1 MENIN
6 KQYEKLGGKTLSLF
20 ILKRSGFL
28 FIILI
33 ALILALVFQGLIPVD
48 YLDIFQSVI
57 WGLVIA
63 LVVFGLIVVALGLLE
78 YKHYKIII
86 SDETIKIYRGLF
98 SEEEIGLPFRRIK
111 QVNIERSL
119 MDQILGISNI
129 NLTILGEEE
138 GNPMTKGDKIL
149 ISVLDKNIAEE
160 IQNIILKE
168 SEVEEISVAPTK

>member
-6 KQYEKLGGKTLSLF
+6 KQYDKLGGKTLALF

-28 FIILI
+28 FVILI
-33 ALILALVFQGLIPVD
+33 A
-48 YLDIFQSVI
+48 
-57 WGLVIA
+57 IA
-63 LVVFGLIVVALGLLE
+63 LVLGLQGFIPTDYSSIVQLVIFGLAIAFVALGLIIVGLGMLE

-119 MDQILGISNI
+119 TDQIFGISNI
-129 NLTILGEEE
+129 NLTVLGEED
-138 GNPMTKGDKIL
+138 GDPTTKSDKII

-168 SEVEEISVAPTK
+168 SEVEEISVTPNK

>member
-6 KQYEKLGGKTLSLF
+6 KQYDKLGGKTLALF

-28 FIILI
+28 FVILI
-33 ALILALVFQGLIPVD
+33 AIALIFGLQGLIPTD
-48 YLDIFQSVI
+48 YSDIVQLVLL
-57 WGLVIA
+57 GLAIA
-63 LVVFGLIVVALGLLE
+63 FVVFGLIVFGLGMLE

-86 SDETIKIYRGLF
+86 SDETIKIYRGVF

-119 MDQILGISNI
+119 TDEIFGISNI
-129 NLTILGEEE
+129 NLTVLGGED
-138 GNPMTKGDKIL
+138 GDPMTKSDKII
-149 ISVLDKNIAEE
+149 ISVIDKNIAEE

-168 SEVEEISVAPTK
+168 SEVEEINVAPSK